1 MGRAVWEVLF
11 QTVVLAIAKKINY
24 KREWIRMRTL
34 TIEKDCSVEK
44 RNRKQYESV
53 EITVVFLASDD
64 IITESVTDNGENLKP
79 MNPNWGLFD

>member
-1 MGRAVWEVLF
+1 
-11 QTVVLAIAKKINY
+11 
-24 KREWIRMRTL
+24 MRTL
-34 TIEKDCSVEK
+34 TIEKDCSVEQ